1 MTKANTDIYDNLGEF
16 NAGIEASVSG
26 IRVTQ
31 SFANEPFERKQ
42 FNYLNQMYRKSKL
55 YFYKVMGVSS
65 AYNYLLIRLINL
77 FSLILVRII
86 QLKEKLQKVS
96 L

>member
-1 MTKANTDIYDNLGEF
+1 
-16 NAGIEASVSG
+16 
-26 IRVTQ
+26 
-31 SFANEPFERKQ
+31 
-42 FNYLNQMYRKSKL
+42 MYRKSKL

>member
-1 MTKANTDIYDNLGEF
+1 
-16 NAGIEASVSG
+16 
-26 IRVTQ
+26 
-31 SFANEPFERKQ
+31 
-42 FNYLNQMYRKSKL
+42 
-55 YFYKVMGVSS
+55 MGVSS

-86 QLKEKLQKVS
+86 QLKEKLQKDS

>member
-1 MTKANTDIYDNLGEF
+1 MNRL
-16 NAGIEASVSG
+16 
-26 IRVTQ
+26 
-31 SFANEPFERKQ
+31 NEKQ
-42 FNYLNQMYRKSKL
+42 FNYLNQMYRKIEIIF
-55 YFYKVMGVSS
+55 FYKVMGVSS

-77 FSLILVRII
+77 FSLIFLVRII